1 MPDAGQMFSSTLDDL
16 VSDGTITSAQETAIS
31 EALSSAMQN
40 AGPGGQQQTST
51 GSTQSS

>member
-1 MPDAGQMFSSTLDDL
+1 MPDASQMFGSALDGL

-31 EALSSAMQN
+31 KALSSAMQQS
-40 AGPGGQQQTST
+40 APGGQQQAST